1 MARRKKER
9 KEEEASEG
17 WLLPYSDMLTLLLGL
32 FIVVSAMSNVD
43 SNKFNALKNEFS
55 QVMSLNP
62 IKSNS
67 AVDNVIDM
75 GETATKGKGAS
86 SVSTKQQA
94 AASEQRVQNSLSKQ
108 QARVQER
115 QQLKEVA
122 EKLKQDI
129 QNTGRAGNTTVS
141 YESDGVHLNL
151 DSSILFNSGSADLSD
166 AVKQMLDKLVPDLK
180 QVSSNPVI
188 VAGYTDN
195 VPVSKRSKY
204 ASNWELSSARAV
216 TVMRYFVSKGAI
228 SESNVSVQA
237 YAENKPKASN
247 DTDEGKAKNRRVEI
261 IIQKINS

>member
-1 MARRKKER
+1 MSRLNVHDTFDNQRLKQNFLFVFGFQTRCERHHDQITHEDPKDRR
-9 KEEEASEG
+9 
-17 WLLPYSDMLTLLLGL
+17 
-32 FIVVSAMSNVD
+32 N
-43 SNKFNALKNEFS
+43 
-55 QVMSLNP
+55 
-62 IKSNS
+62 
-67 AVDNVIDM
+67 
-75 GETATKGKGAS
+75 
-86 SVSTKQQA
+86 
-94 AASEQRVQNSLSKQ
+94 KQ

-237 YAENKPKASN
+237 YAENKPKDSN